1 MTLQPLNSFD
11 PRALALLAQSDAF
24 HAALYPAESNHLVD
38 PADLQPPAV
47 CFLGAFDGETLLGC
61 GAFKRLDG
69 YAEVKRVFV
78 PETSRGQGVATRLM
92 DALEAQMR
100 TEGFAFA
107 RLETGI
113 HQPAALAL
121 YRARGYAERGPFG
134 DYQPDPLSL
143 FLEKAL

>member
-1 MTLQPLNSFD
+1 MKLLPLDPFD
-11 PRALALLAQSDAF
+11 ARALDLLAQSDAF

-38 PADLQPPAV
+38 PAQLQPPAV
-47 CFLGAFDGETLLGC
+47 FFLGAFDGERLLGC
-61 GAFKRLDG
+61 GAFRRDEG

-78 PETSRGQGVATRLM
+78 PEAGRGRGVATALM

-100 TEGFAFA
+100 TEGFRLA

-121 YRARGYAERGPFG
+121 YEGRGYAQRGPFG

-143 FLEKAL
+143 FLEKTL

>member
-1 MTLQPLNSFD
+1 MKLLPLDPFD
-11 PRALALLAQSDAF
+11 ARALNLLAQSDAF

-38 PADLQPPAV
+38 PADLQAPAV
-47 CFLGAFDGETLLGC
+47 CFLGAFEGETLLGC
-61 GAFKRLDG
+61 GAFKRLTG

-78 PETSRGQGVATRLM
+78 PESARGRGVAAALM

-100 TEGFAFA
+100 AEGFAFA

-134 DYQPDPLSL
+134 DYRPDPLSL
-143 FLEKAL
+143 FLEKRL

>member
-1 MTLQPLNSFD
+1 MTISPLDPHD

-38 PADLQPPAV
+38 PAQLQPPAV
-47 CFLGAFDGETLLGC
+47 CFLGAFDGEQLLGC
-61 GAFKRLDG
+61 GGFRRCDG

-78 PETSRGQGVATRLM
+78 PEAGRGRGVAAALM
-92 DALEAQMR
+92 HALEAQMR
-100 TEGFAFA
+100 AEGFALA

-121 YRARGYAERGPFG
+121 YRGRGYRDGPPFG
-134 DYQPDPLSL
+134 DYAPDPLSL

>member
-1 MTLQPLNSFD
+1 MNLAPLNPFD
-11 PRALALLAQSDAF
+11 PRALDLLAQSDAF

-47 CFLGAFDGETLLGC
+47 HFLGAFEGDTLLGC

-78 PETSRGQGVATRLM
+78 PEAGRGRGVARQLM

-100 TEGFAFA
+100 AEGFALA

-121 YRARGYAERGPFG
+121 YRARGYVERGPFG